1 MNDVSILVL
10 VDEIDMCAHLAKIAT
25 INSYN
30 LIFYKSLEELNVNSY
45 HCDLFII
52 DLNNYSEQDFREIAG
67 SEVLDKIKMLG
78 YCSKPNSQIIKKFNS
93 LGFDL
98 IIKRGELL
106 KNLNTIII
114 KMLNNR

>member
-1 MNDVSILVL
+1 
-10 VDEIDMCAHLAKIAT
+10 MCKQKLGELN
-25 INSYN
+25 INSN
-30 LIFYKSLEELNVNSY
+30 

-67 SEVLDKIKMLG
+67 SGVLDKIKMLG
-78 YCSKPNSQIIKKFNS
+78 YCSKPDSKIINKFKI

-98 IIKRGELL
+98 IIKRSELL
-106 KNLNTIII
+106 NNLNTIII